1 MSSEDIFTIAID
13 GPAGSGKGTIAKQLS
28 QELKLNYLDS
38 GAIYRIL
45 GFHLKENNIPI
56 ENDALVKE
64 RIQKAKIQFIED
76 IIYLNDRDVTDAIR
90 TESIAKMASL
100 IAAKKTVRE
109 SILDLQRSFLQ
120 KPGLVAEGRDMG
132 TVVFPEAKHKFFL
145 TATVEERASRRY
157 KQLISK
163 GFDVSMADLVVEIQE
178 RDFRDTNR
186 TISPLVPAANAVII
200 DTTELSPNQVIEF
213 ILGDI

>member
-1 MSSEDIFTIAID
+1 MNLITID

-64 RIQKAKIQFIED
+64 RIQKAKIQFIEGT
-76 IIYLNDRDVTDAIR
+76 IYLNDRDVTDVIR

-163 GFDVSMADLVVEIQE
+163 GFDVNIADLVVEIQE

-200 DTTELSPNQVIEF
+200 DTTELSPSQVIEF

>member
-1 MSSEDIFTIAID
+1 MNLITID

-28 QELKLNYLDS
+28 EVLKLNYLDS

-45 GFHLKENNIPI
+45 GLHLIENNIPI
-56 ENDALVKE
+56 DNEDLIKKSIE
-64 RIQKAKIQFIED
+64 KANIQFARHKIS
-76 IIYLNDRDVTDAIR
+76 LNNRDVTDEIR
-90 TESIAKMASL
+90 TESIAKIASL
-100 IAAKKTVRE
+100 IAANKIVRE

-163 GFDVSMADLVVEIQE
+163 GFDVNIADLVVEIQE

-200 DTTELSPNQVIEF
+200 DTTKLSPSQVVEF
-213 ILGDI
+213 ILGNI

>member
-1 MSSEDIFTIAID
+1 MNLITID

-76 IIYLNDRDVTDAIR
+76 TIYLNDRDVTDAIR

-163 GFDVSMADLVVEIQE
+163 GFDVSIADLVVEIQE

-186 TISPLVPAANAVII
+186 TISPLVPADNAVII
-200 DTTELSPNQVIEF
+200 DSTELCPSQVIEF
-213 ILGDI
+213 TLGDI

>member
-1 MSSEDIFTIAID
+1 MNLITID

-76 IIYLNDRDVTDAIR
+76 TIYLNDRDVSDAIR

-145 TATVEERASRRY
+145 TATVEERAIRRY

-200 DTTELSPNQVIEF
+200 DTTELSPSQVIEF

>member
-1 MSSEDIFTIAID
+1 MNLITID

-64 RIQKAKIQFIED
+64 IIQKAKIQFIEGT
-76 IIYLNDRDVTDAIR
+76 IYLNDQDVTDAIR

-132 TVVFPEAKHKFFL
+132 TVVFPEAKYKFFL

-186 TISPLVPAANAVII
+186 TISPLVPADNAVII
-200 DTTELSPNQVIEF
+200 DSTELSPSQVIEF

>member
-1 MSSEDIFTIAID
+1 MNLITID

-76 IIYLNDRDVTDAIR
+76 TIYLNDRDVTDAIR

-163 GFDVSMADLVVEIQE
+163 GFDVSMSDLVVEIQE

-186 TISPLVPAANAVII
+186 TISPLVPADNAVII
-200 DTTELSPNQVIEF
+200 DSTELSPSQVIEF

>member
-1 MSSEDIFTIAID
+1 MNLITID

-64 RIQKAKIQFIED
+64 DIQKAKIQFIED
-76 IIYLNDRDVTDAIR
+76 IIFLNDRDVTDAIR
-90 TESIAKMASL
+90 TESIAKIASL
-100 IAAKKTVRE
+100 IAANKSVRE
-109 SILDLQRSFLQ
+109 SILDLQRSFLK

-132 TVVFPEAKHKFFL
+132 TVVFPEAKYKFFL

-163 GFDVSMADLVVEIQE
+163 GFDVSIADLVVEIQE

-200 DTTELSPNQVIEF
+200 DTTELSPSQVIEF

>member
-1 MSSEDIFTIAID
+1 MNLITID

-76 IIYLNDRDVTDAIR
+76 AIYLNDRDVTDAIR

-163 GFDVSMADLVVEIQE
+163 GFDVSMTDLVVEIQE

-200 DTTELSPNQVIEF
+200 DTTELSPSQVIEF

>member
-1 MSSEDIFTIAID
+1 MNLITID

-56 ENDALVKE
+56 DNNGLVKE
-64 RIQKAKIQFIED
+64 SIQKAKIQFIED
-76 IIYLNDRDVTDAIR
+76 TIYLNDRDVTDAIR

-186 TISPLVPAANAVII
+186 TISPLVPADNAVII
-200 DTTELSPNQVIEF
+200 DSTELSPSQVIEF

>member
-1 MSSEDIFTIAID
+1 MNLITID

-76 IIYLNDRDVTDAIR
+76 TIYLNDRDVTDAIR

-163 GFDVSMADLVVEIQE
+163 GFDVSMVDLVVEIQE

-200 DTTELSPNQVIEF
+200 DTTELSPSQVIEF

>member
-1 MSSEDIFTIAID
+1 MNLITID

-64 RIQKAKIQFIED
+64 RIQKAKIQFIENT
-76 IIYLNDRDVTDAIR
+76 IYLNDRDVTDAIR

-132 TVVFPEAKHKFFL
+132 TVVFPEAKYKFFL
-145 TATVEERASRRY
+145 TATVEERAIRRY

-178 RDFRDTNR
+178 RDYRDTNR

>member
-1 MSSEDIFTIAID
+1 MNLITID

-64 RIQKAKIQFIED
+64 RIQKAKIQFIENT
-76 IIYLNDRDVTDAIR
+76 IYLNDRDVTDAIR

-100 IAAKKTVRE
+100 IAAKRTVRE

-145 TATVEERASRRY
+145 IATVEERASRRY

-200 DTTELSPNQVIEF
+200 DTTELSPSQVIEF

>member
-1 MSSEDIFTIAID
+1 MNLITID

-45 GFHLKENNIPI
+45 GFYLKENNIPI

-64 RIQKAKIQFIED
+64 RILKAKIQFIED
-76 IIYLNDRDVTDAIR
+76 TIYLNDRDVTDAIR

-186 TISPLVPAANAVII
+186 TISPLVPADNAVII
-200 DTTELSPNQVIEF
+200 DSTELSPSQVIEF

>member
-1 MSSEDIFTIAID
+1 MNLITID

-45 GFHLKENNIPI
+45 GFHLKKNNIPI
-56 ENDALVKE
+56 DNDALVKE
-64 RIQKAKIQFIED
+64 SILKAKIQFIED
-76 IIYLNDRDVTDAIR
+76 TIYLNDRDVTDAIR

-100 IAAKKTVRE
+100 IAAKRTVRE
-109 SILDLQRSFLQ
+109 SILDLQRSFLK

-132 TVVFPEAKHKFFL
+132 TVVFPEAKNKFFL
-145 TATVEERASRRY
+145 TASVQERADRRY

-163 GFDVSMADLVVEIQE
+163 GFDVSIADLVVELQE

-200 DTTELSPNQVIEF
+200 DTTELSPSQVINF

>member
-1 MSSEDIFTIAID
+1 MNLITID

-45 GFHLKENNIPI
+45 GFFIKENNIPI

-64 RIQKAKIQFIED
+64 IIQKAKIQFIKGT
-76 IIYLNDRDVTDAIR
+76 IYLNDRDVTDAIR

-109 SILDLQRSFLQ
+109 SILDLQRSFLK

-132 TVVFPEAKHKFFL
+132 TVVFPEAKYKFFL

-163 GFDVSMADLVVEIQE
+163 GFDVSMIDLVVEIQE

-186 TISPLVPAANAVII
+186 TISPLVPADNAVII
-200 DTTELSPNQVIEF
+200 DSTELSPSQVIEF

>member
-1 MSSEDIFTIAID
+1 MNLITID

-28 QELKLNYLDS
+28 EVLKLNYLDS

-64 RIQKAKIQFIED
+64 RIQKAKIQFIKD
-76 IIYLNDRDVTDAIR
+76 TIYLNDRDVTDAIR

-100 IAAKKTVRE
+100 IAAIKTVRE

-145 TATVEERASRRY
+145 TATVEERAIRRY

-163 GFDVSMADLVVEIQE
+163 GFDVSIADLVVEIQE

>member
-1 MSSEDIFTIAID
+1 MNLITID

-76 IIYLNDRDVTDAIR
+76 TIYLNDRDVTDAIR

-200 DTTELSPNQVIEF
+200 DTTELSPDQVIEF

>member
-1 MSSEDIFTIAID
+1 MNLITID

-64 RIQKAKIQFIED
+64 RIQNAKIQFIED
-76 IIYLNDRDVTDAIR
+76 TIYLNDRDVTDVIR

-186 TISPLVPAANAVII
+186 TISPLVPADNAVII
-200 DTTELSPNQVIEF
+200 DSTELSPSQVIEF

>member
-1 MSSEDIFTIAID
+1 MNLITID

-56 ENDALVKE
+56 ENNALVKE
-64 RIQKAKIQFIED
+64 SIQKAKIQFIED
-76 IIYLNDRDVTDAIR
+76 TVYLNDRDVTDAIR

-109 SILDLQRSFLQ
+109 SILDLQRSFLK

-132 TVVFPEAKHKFFL
+132 TVVFPEAKYKFFL

-163 GFDVSMADLVVEIQE
+163 GFDVSMSDLVVEIQE

-186 TISPLVPAANAVII
+186 TISPLVPAANALII
-200 DTTELSPNQVIEF
+200 DTTELSPSQVIEF

>member
-1 MSSEDIFTIAID
+1 MNLITID

-64 RIQKAKIQFIED
+64 IIQKAKIQFTED
-76 IIYLNDRDVTDAIR
+76 TIYLNDRDVTDAIR

-132 TVVFPEAKHKFFL
+132 TVVFPEAKYKFFL

-163 GFDVSMADLVVEIQE
+163 GFDVSIADLVVELQE
-178 RDFRDTNR
+178 RDFRDINR

-200 DTTELSPNQVIEF
+200 DTTELSPSQVIEF
-213 ILGDI
+213 IIGDI

>member
-1 MSSEDIFTIAID
+1 MNLITID

-76 IIYLNDRDVTDAIR
+76 AIYLNDRDVTDAIR

-186 TISPLVPAANAVII
+186 TISPLVPADDAVII
-200 DTTELSPNQVIEF
+200 DSTELSPSQVIEF

>member
-1 MSSEDIFTIAID
+1 MNLITID

-64 RIQKAKIQFIED
+64 RILKAKIQFIED
-76 IIYLNDRDVTDAIR
+76 TIYLNDRDVTDAIR

-109 SILDLQRSFLQ
+109 SILDLQRSFLK

-132 TVVFPEAKHKFFL
+132 TVVFPEAKYKFFL

-163 GFDVSMADLVVEIQE
+163 GFDVSIADLVVEIQE

-200 DTTELSPNQVIEF
+200 DTTELSPSQVINF

>member
-1 MSSEDIFTIAID
+1 MNLITID

-45 GFHLKENNIPI
+45 GFHLKEINIPI

-76 IIYLNDRDVTDAIR
+76 TIYLNDRDVTDAIR

-163 GFDVSMADLVVEIQE
+163 GFDVSIADLVVEIQE

-200 DTTELSPNQVIEF
+200 DTTELSPSQVIEF

>member
-1 MSSEDIFTIAID
+1 MNLITID

-56 ENDALVKE
+56 ENDVLVKDS
-64 RIQKAKIQFIED
+64 IQKAKIQFIED
-76 IIYLNDRDVTDAIR
+76 TIYLNDQDVTDAIR

-109 SILDLQRSFLQ
+109 SILDLQRSFLK

-163 GFDVSMADLVVEIQE
+163 GFDVSIADLVVEIQE

-200 DTTELSPNQVIEF
+200 DTTELSPSQVIEF

>member
-1 MSSEDIFTIAID
+1 MNLITID

-64 RIQKAKIQFIED
+64 RIQKAKIQFIENT
-76 IIYLNDRDVTDAIR
+76 IYLNDRDVTDAIR

-163 GFDVSMADLVVEIQE
+163 GFDVSIADLVVEIQE

-200 DTTELSPNQVIEF
+200 DTTELSPSQVIEF

>member
-1 MSSEDIFTIAID
+1 MNLITID

-64 RIQKAKIQFIED
+64 RIQKAKIQFMED

-178 RDFRDTNR
+178 RDLRDTNR

-200 DTTELSPNQVIEF
+200 DTTELSPSQVIEF

>member
-1 MSSEDIFTIAID
+1 MNLITID

-64 RIQKAKIQFIED
+64 RIQKAKIQFIENS
-76 IIYLNDRDVTDAIR
+76 IYLNDRDVTDAIR

-120 KPGLVAEGRDMG
+120 NPGLVAEGRDMG

-163 GFDVSMADLVVEIQE
+163 GFDVSMSDLVVEIQE

-200 DTTELSPNQVIEF
+200 DSTELSPSQVIEF

>member
-1 MSSEDIFTIAID
+1 MNLITID

-64 RIQKAKIQFIED
+64 IIQKAKIQFIED
-76 IIYLNDRDVTDAIR
+76 TIYLNDRDVTDAIR

-132 TVVFPEAKHKFFL
+132 TVVFPEAKYKFFL

-200 DTTELSPNQVIEF
+200 DTTELSPSQVIEF